1 VLTAALA
8 SAVAGC
14 GASSGAAGRATPAAS
29 SPSRSSGSGRPASGV
44 QLGRVLPARASLPPG
59 WVLTGGTG
67 QETDSGPELTAPPY
81 LPVLPRQSCRS
92 WKGVDAHFLLAGD
105 QASDAQLSVTVG
117 RGKNTSLGSINL
129 AGYYPGWAARQFAL
143 IVSLAGHRCRPF
155 STRDEITGA
164 RVQMRPFVTAV
175 SGLGDQALL
184 IRIVQVNGPLPD
196 GTYYPGDYL
205 LVARVGDY
213 LADVDAPAFPGRSP
227 GKAVRSLMTALAG
240 RLARWAELAGGAA
253 DDHP

>member
-1 VLTAALA
+1 MLTAALA

-14 GASSGAAGRATPAAS
+14 GAGSGAAGHATAAAS
-29 SPSRSSGSGRPASGV
+29 SPSRSSGSGRPASGA
-44 QLGRVLPARASLPPG
+44 QLSRVLPGRAGLPPG

-67 QETDSGPELTAPPY
+67 QETDSGAELTAPPY
-81 LPVLPRQSCRS
+81 LPVLPRQSCQS

-129 AGYYPGWAARQFAL
+129 AGDYPGWAARQFGL
-143 IVSLAGHRCRPF
+143 IMSLAGHRCRPF

-164 RVQMRPFVTAV
+164 RVQMRPSVTAV

-205 LVARVGDY
+205 LVARVGGY
-213 LADVDAPAFPGRSP
+213 LADVHAPAFPGRSP
-227 GKAVRSLMTALAG
+227 GTAVRSLMSALAS
-240 RLARWAELAGGAA
+240 RLSGLSGGAGPPA
-253 DDHP
+253 G

>member
-1 VLTAALA
+1 MLTAALA

-14 GASSGAAGRATPAAS
+14 GAASGTAGHAAPATRGTA
-29 SPSRSSGSGRPASGV
+29 RSSGSGRPASGV
-44 QLGRVLPARASLPPG
+44 QLSRVLPAGASLPPG

-67 QETDSGPELTAPPY
+67 QETDSGPGLTASPY
-81 LPVLPRQSCRS
+81 LPVLPRQSCQS

-117 RGKNTSLGSINL
+117 RGKNTSLGTINL

-143 IVSLAGHRCRPF
+143 IMSLAAHHCGPF

-164 RVQMRPFVTAV
+164 RVQMRPSVTAV

-227 GKAVRSLMTALAG
+227 GTAVRGLMSALAS
-240 RLARWAELAGGAA
+240 RLSGLSGGADLRA
-253 DDHP
+253 G